1 MQTQATSLVS
11 FSVQTPPTGAGRS
24 NSSSDKA
31 FAACLSDKQQA
42 SNGSKTDSQPEVK
55 TDAATPVKK
64 GAPQDDKQQTSED
77 TTTSSTS
84 QTGTADQQQP
94 VAAQQQPD
102 ASADI
107 ALRMAVFTPVNGLV
121 QIANAT
127 AANKNNAAT
136 VVNVQAVNASAN
148 SAMSN
153 MTSVLA
159 MPQDGQLP
167 QGFSGALAQVG
178 AAVATANNAQA
189 AEGLPQQMGT
199 VPSNVTNSK
208 AANAKTDALP
218 TVFNGQGQ
226 AQTAETLSATE
237 GAAVQETVVSA
248 LNQQPITTA
257 AQTVDTNAIAEAA
270 APATVKSTA
279 ASQQTVQATAT
290 GVVATANAPQP
301 QTARLSNAENVQTDE
316 PQNKTE
322 MPLDSIK
329 AVGAS
334 KEQTE
339 AKQGQQA
346 GKEKLPT
353 DAGTTEISQ
362 EKTTDVNPL
371 NYSSVKSS
379 VEVVTH
385 SGAAVD
391 KQNAVQANAVL
402 SQVADQV
409 RLTHRPGADEMIMHL
424 KPEQLGD
431 VTVKLLME
439 GGRLTARFHADNPE
453 VRIVLENSLQ
463 QLKQDLTSAGI
474 KVHDVGVYAGLD
486 NPLGQQGERGQAWAG
501 MTGNGNSSRKAEA
514 MSETLIQELEQQSS
528 ITDSDDAGVDYRV

>member
-42 SNGSKTDSQPEVK
+42 SNGSKTDSQQEVK
-55 TDAATPVKK
+55 PDAAAPIKK
-64 GAPQDDKQQTSED
+64 GVSQEDKQQARDD

-94 VAAQQQPD
+94 VDVQQQPD
-102 ASADI
+102 VSADI

-121 QIANAT
+121 QIANAN
-127 AANKNNAAT
+127 AANKNNAGS
-136 VVNVQAVNASAN
+136 VVNTQAVNANAN
-148 SAMSN
+148 SAISTT
-153 MTSVLA
+153 TSMLA

-167 QGFSGALAQVG
+167 QGFSGALAQAG
-178 AAVATANNAQA
+178 AAVVTANNAQA
-189 AEGLPQQMGT
+189 AEGLPQQLGT
-199 VPSNVTNSK
+199 ALSNVANSK
-208 AANAKTDALP
+208 AANTKTDALP
-218 TVFNGQGQ
+218 TVLNGQSQ
-226 AQTAETLSATE
+226 PMTAES
-237 GAAVQETVVSA
+237 AAVQEPVISA
-248 LNQQPITTA
+248 LNKQPITTA
-257 AQTVDTNAIAEAA
+257 AQTADTNAIAEAA
-270 APATVKSTA
+270 APATVQSTEATA

-290 GVVATANAPQP
+290 GVVATVNGSQP
-301 QTARLSNAENVQTDE
+301 QTTRTSKAENV
-316 PQNKTE
+316 KTE
-322 MPLDSIK
+322 ELQSKTETPLDSIK
-329 AVGAS
+329 AVGTS

-339 AKQGQQA
+339 AKQGQHA

-353 DAGTTEISQ
+353 DAGTTETSQ

-379 VEVVTH
+379 LEVVTH

-391 KQNAVQANAVL
+391 KQNAVQTDAIL
-402 SQVADQV
+402 RQVADQV

-501 MTGNGNSSRKAEA
+501 MTGNGDSSRKAEVL
-514 MSETLIQELEQQSS
+514 SETLIQELEQQSS